1 MYRNPSPNSTN
12 AEVLYVEQLSPE
24 TSPIRNNT
32 PIILNSTQLSDAM
45 DPEAIT
51 ISSVASPEPQLVTL
65 DSDSNEPTFRYAFGA
80 QHPIVPPSLNDL
92 NLPPNPFNV
101 LATMAGIQ
109 QDQEQSPQSPEPS
122 ELSPIS
128 LPPMNVNTIDDGDT
142 TTDDNTFYSSDNDPG
157 RVYWDL
163 SAD

>member
-1 MYRNPSPNSTN
+1 
-12 AEVLYVEQLSPE
+12 
-24 TSPIRNNT
+24 
-32 PIILNSTQLSDAM
+32 
-45 DPEAIT
+45 
-51 ISSVASPEPQLVTL
+51 
-65 DSDSNEPTFRYAFGA
+65 
-80 QHPIVPPSLNDL
+80 
-92 NLPPNPFNV
+92 
-101 LATMAGIQ
+101 MAGIQ